1 MKTSTTKI
9 QTPMKTLLSLAAALA
24 VFFSFSATSQ
34 ATDLEAGAPS
44 DAPESYFAA
53 GTWSVSPFASYR
65 VHEFGKFNG
74 KAGAGLALS
83 YFAAD
88 NFAVELET
96 LSEQFDDSHWADAFT
111 EAGVNFKGYL
121 PLGRSGFAPYL
132 LVGYTRNLQID
143 ENRMNAGAGIEWRAT
158 KTFGLFADGRW
169 THDFESLGHA
179 LFRVGGNLSF

>member
-1 MKTSTTKI
+1 MKTKSTLHT
-9 QTPMKTLLSLAAALA
+9 LSLAAFIFATLFCLFASMRCEAA
-24 VFFSFSATSQ
+24 VP
-34 ATDLEAGAPS
+34 EAGAPC
-44 DAPESYFAA
+44 DLPESYFAA

-74 KAGAGLALS
+74 KSGGGVALS

-143 ENRMNAGAGIEWRAT
+143 ENRMNAGAGLEWRAT
-158 KTFGLFADGRW
+158 KRFGLFADGRW
-169 THDFESLGHA
+169 THDFALLGHG
-179 LFRVGGNLSF
+179 LFRLGGNLSF